1 MSESTL
7 QADLQ
12 RELLKLTSLFS
23 TGDVTICDW
32 SVLDGSS
39 LSAPFAIIDAA
50 ESFDM
55 TDATLRQWTNAWVIP
70 FDLVVRFID
79 WDTSRLAI
87 RDARQT
93 IINALRDNTHYSSSS
108 SALAWG
114 LRRISAGSPI
124 EEIYD
129 KYNEN
134 TAESL
139 PAFLSQTINLEVEET
154 GNG

>member
-7 QADLQ
+7 QADVQ
-12 RELLKLTSLFS
+12 RELLRLTSLFS
-23 TGDVTICDW
+23 SGDVTICDW
-32 SVLDGSS
+32 GVLDGSS
-39 LSAPFAIIDAA
+39 MAAPFAIIDVA
-50 ESFDM
+50 EAFDM
-55 TDATLRQWTNAWVIP
+55 SDATLRTWTNTWVIP

-93 IINALRDNTHYSSSS
+93 IIDALRDNTHYHASSSN
-108 SALAWG
+108 LAWG

-139 PAFLSQTINLEVEET
+139 PVFLSQTINLEVEET
-154 GNG
+154 GSG